1 MEIKTED
8 LPEGLSQ
15 DDIEALKEAER
26 SDNALKLGNDSGRV
40 EGLVNYDQ
48 IQNANQ
54 ALGAHQEGHIIN

>member
-1 MEIKTED
+1 MNNMEIKTED

-48 IQNANQ
+48 IQNAN
-54 ALGAHQEGHIIN
+54 